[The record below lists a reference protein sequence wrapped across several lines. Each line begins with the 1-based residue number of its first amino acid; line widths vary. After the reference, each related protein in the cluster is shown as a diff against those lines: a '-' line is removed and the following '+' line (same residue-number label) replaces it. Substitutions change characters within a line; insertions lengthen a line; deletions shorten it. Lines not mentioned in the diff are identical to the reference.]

1 MKKVSMFFE
10 NAKPFSQ
17 LVGLFFLLL
26 VGMIMAGGVQAL
38 IPIEGE
44 GAGQIRMMLVVQ
56 AVSQLLMFLIP
67 VLIFA
72 GLFHP
77 GIGSYLKLKGKGSWR
92 LALISMVMVVLLMP
106 LNDVLTWWNEG
117 WQFGPIEESM
127 RRMSE
132 MEKEMLEKMVSLTTV
147 GELVLQLVIIA
158 LVPAVCEEL
167 FFRGGVQQI
176 LSGWFKN
183 RHVAVIVAALVFSLA
198 HGDMYGAVPRFVM
211 GLLLGYLF
219 AYSGSMVVN
228 ISAHF
233 FNNAAIVV
241 MYYLY
246 NRGELSMSPTEPL
259 LMPWYVVVMCTVAVG
274 ILFVVY
280 FLKNSSKEQSNL

>member
-1 MKKVSMFFE
+1 
-10 NAKPFSQ
+10 
-17 LVGLFFLLL
+17 
-26 VGMIMAGGVQAL
+26 
-38 IPIEGE
+38 
-44 GAGQIRMMLVVQ
+44 MLVVQ

-67 VLIFA
+67 VLVFA

-147 GELVLQLVIIA
+147 GDLVLQLVIIA

>member
-1 MKKVSMFFE
+1 MFFE

-38 IPIEGE
+38 ITIEGE
-44 GAGQIRMMLVVQ
+44 SAGQIRMMLVVQ

-77 GIGSYLKLKGKGSWR
+77 RIGSYLKLKGKRSWR

-117 WQFGPIEESM
+117 WQFGSIEESM

-147 GELVLQLVIIA
+147 GDLVLQLVIIA

-246 NRGELSMSPTEPL
+246 NRGELSMSPTEPM

>member
-1 MKKVSMFFE
+1 MFFE

-67 VLIFA
+67 VLVFA
-72 GLFHP
+72 GLFHS

-117 WQFGPIEESM
+117 WRFGPIEESM

-147 GELVLQLVIIA
+147 GDLVLQLVIIA